1 MVQGRGEGGCKADSV
16 EIGVRMMCSPRS
28 LSGGLG
34 YYPAIEEK
42 SSFATGNISIYDD
55 FSR

>member
-1 MVQGRGEGGCKADSV
+1 MVQGRGERGCKADSV

-34 YYPAIEEK
+34 YSQAIEEK

-55 FSR
+55 FGR